1 MQVQA
6 GSRVPRRAS
15 VDAVT
20 NDRPSH
26 GGAMYAQLMRAARE
40 RLERKP
46 ADANDLG
53 LARCRIAGR
62 AAHHLPCGDGRLPRG
77 IVLHPPAARRVLAAE
92 GKFDAAL
99 LLCRPAGDHRPI
111 SFTDLPVLEQPA
123 ERGQRLAVAA
133 KHKTAGRIAIESM
146 RECWRARQPET
157 QCAEIVLEALAALRS
172 LMHRQT
178 RGLVDHQHEAIAI
191 DEASHYLFGG
201 HVTYQAWAKPLSRP
215 QSRANQNNMNDQ
227 TSEKQSWW
235 QRLSGGLKRTSSSI
249 GGTVSDLVAKRR
261 LDQTMLDEIE
271 DLLIRVD
278 LGVETAARIAAAVG
292 EGRYDKSITTD
303 EVKAVVAA
311 EVEKVLTPVAKPLA
325 IKEAKPFVA
334 LVIGVNGSG
343 KTTTIGKIAAKL
355 RAEGRSVMLAAGDTF
370 RAAAIDQLNIWGG
383 RSGASVIA
391 RAPGADAAGVAFDAL
406 TEARGE
412 EVDVLLVDTAG
423 RLQNKAVRLGAL
435 QKIVRVMKKV
445 DASAPHA
452 VLLVLDATI
461 GQNALSQV
469 EVFRDIAGVTG
480 LVMTKLDGTARGG
493 ILVAIAAKYGLPV
506 HFIGVG
512 EGIDD
517 LAPFSA
523 KDFARALAGMD

>member
-1 MQVQA
+1 
-6 GSRVPRRAS
+6 
-15 VDAVT
+15 
-20 NDRPSH
+20 
-26 GGAMYAQLMRAARE
+26 
-40 RLERKP
+40 
-46 ADANDLG
+46 
-53 LARCRIAGR
+53 
-62 AAHHLPCGDGRLPRG
+62 
-77 IVLHPPAARRVLAAE
+77 
-92 GKFDAAL
+92 
-99 LLCRPAGDHRPI
+99 
-111 SFTDLPVLEQPA
+111 
-123 ERGQRLAVAA
+123 
-133 KHKTAGRIAIESM
+133 
-146 RECWRARQPET
+146 
-157 QCAEIVLEALAALRS
+157 
-172 LMHRQT
+172 
-178 RGLVDHQHEAIAI
+178 
-191 DEASHYLFGG
+191 
-201 HVTYQAWAKPLSRP
+201 
-215 QSRANQNNMNDQ
+215 MNDQ

-249 GGTVSDLVAKRR
+249 GGAVSDLVVKRR
-261 LDQTMLDEIE
+261 LDQAMLDEIE
-271 DLLIRVD
+271 DALIRAD
-278 LGVETAARIAAAVG
+278 LGVETASRIAAAIG
-292 EGRYDKSITTD
+292 EGRYDKSISAD

-311 EVEKVLTPVAKPLA
+311 EVEKVLTPVAKSLA
-325 IKEAKPFVA
+325 IKEARPFVA

-355 RAEGRSVMLAAGDTF
+355 CAEGRSVMLAAGDTF

-383 RSGASVIA
+383 RTGASVIA

-423 RLQNKAVRLGAL
+423 RLQNKAVLLDEL

-445 DASAPHA
+445 DPSAPHA

-480 LVMTKLDGTARGG
+480 LIMTKLDGTARGG
-493 ILVAIAAKYGLPV
+493 ILVAIAAKFGLPV

-523 KDFARALAGMD
+523 GDFARAIAGID